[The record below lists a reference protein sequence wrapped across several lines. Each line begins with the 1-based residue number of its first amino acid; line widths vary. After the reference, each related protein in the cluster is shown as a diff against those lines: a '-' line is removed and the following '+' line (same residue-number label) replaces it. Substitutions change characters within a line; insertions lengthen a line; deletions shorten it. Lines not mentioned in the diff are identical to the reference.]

1 MIGDRM
7 IKTMIG
13 TVLLVSLSAFSVLGQ
28 EPAQVVVTPII
39 NTQTTAIGQ
48 PILLPKANAE
58 MHAVLYEIPVGATLA
73 VHKHPY
79 QRYAY
84 VLAGKLRVV
93 ATESAK
99 TFDYATG
106 DMVIEVVDTWHYGV
120 NTGDIPVR
128 LLVIDQVEAG
138 EQNTITQQ

>member
-1 MIGDRM
+1 MTR
-7 IKTMIG
+7 TMIG
-13 TVLLVSLSAFSVLGQ
+13 AVLLVCLSAFNVPGQ
-28 EPAQVVVTPII
+28 EAAKVVVTPIFA
-39 NTQTTAIGQ
+39 TTTTAIDQ
-48 PILLPKANAE
+48 PISLPKVNAE
-58 MHAVLYEIPVGATLA
+58 MRASVYEIPVGAALP

-93 ATESAK
+93 ATETGR
-99 TFDYATG
+99 TFDYAAG

-120 NTGDIPVR
+120 NTGDVPVR
-128 LLVIDQVEAG
+128 LFVIDQVEAG